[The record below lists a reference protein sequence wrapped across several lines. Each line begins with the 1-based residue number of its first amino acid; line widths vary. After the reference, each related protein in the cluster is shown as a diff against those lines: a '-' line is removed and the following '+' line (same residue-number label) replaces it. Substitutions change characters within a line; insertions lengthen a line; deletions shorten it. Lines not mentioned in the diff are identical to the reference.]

1 MKVVVLTALGPE
13 NLKLVERPEPRPAHG
28 EVLVRLTA
36 ASLNYRDLVVVG
48 GGYGSH
54 QRTSDLVPLSDGAGE
69 VTAVG
74 EGVRRFKP
82 GDRVASTFFEDWVAG
97 EPTQEKLD
105 SALGALVDG
114 VLAEYRVFPERALV
128 SAPEHLS
135 DAEAATLPCAALTAW
150 SALISQGGLSP
161 GESVLV
167 LGTGGVSLFALQFAK
182 LAGAQV
188 IATSSSDEKLEKVK
202 ALGAD
207 HVINYETTPDWGKR
221 AVAITGGRGVDHVV
235 EVGGAG
241 TLQQSLRAVRAGGRV
256 YLIGVLS
263 GAKHELMLPYILT
276 RNVRVQG
283 VTVGSREQFEAMLR
297 AITAAE
303 IRPVIDR
310 RFPMAEI
317 AEAFDYLKA
326 GRHFGKV
333 VIEI

>member
-1 MKVVVLTALGPE
+1 MNAVVLTATGSE
-13 NLKLVERPEPRPAHG
+13 NVKLVRRPRPRPAAG

-36 ASLNYRDLVVVG
+36 AALNYRDLVVVN
-48 GGYGSH
+48 GGYGSL
-54 QRTSDLVPLSDGAGE
+54 QRTSDLVMLSDGAGK
-69 VTAVG
+69 VATVG
-74 EGVRRFKP
+74 DGVRRFKR
-82 GDRVASTFFEDWVAG
+82 GDRVASTFFDDWVAG
-97 EPTQEKLD
+97 EPTQEKLN

-128 SAPEHLS
+128 ATPDDLS

-150 SALISQGGLSP
+150 SALISQGGLRP

-182 LAGAQV
+182 LAGARV
-188 IATSSSDEKLEKVK
+188 IATSSSDRKLKKVK

-207 HVINYETTPDWGKR
+207 HVINYKTTPDWGKE
-221 AVAITGGRGVDHVV
+221 VLAITGGRGVDHVV

-241 TLQQSLRAVRAGGRV
+241 TLKQSLRAVRAGGRV

-263 GAKHELMLPYILT
+263 GAKHDLMLPFILT

-283 VTVGSREQFEAMLR
+283 ITVGSREQFEAMLR
-297 AITAAE
+297 AIAHARL
-303 IRPVIDR
+303 RPVIDR
-310 RFPMAEI
+310 KFPMARF
-317 AEAFDYLKA
+317 ADACDHLAA